1 MNKQSDFKEEN
12 LSSLKLLWQSLPLN
26 LKRFVVVV
34 FIILICSAFFT
45 VFFADDAVSE
55 LKLMSEQIDN
65 YVNSVYIM

>member
-65 YVNSVYIM
+65 YVK